1 MNLKMKS
8 YLKAAKQDI
17 GGLYGPVLVIYVFAI
32 LIYGLD
38 VNWEPLKPIGEHTI
52 TTIDERFINSVK
64 EIALFLFYFPITTV
78 AFMFITIVLSTIVSR
93 KIMSNDKQERKVN
106 ESHST
111 KEDAL
116 YRQMSW
122 FMKLINR
129 TIFSVV
135 SSLTS
140 FGKML
145 FPPAFVSMLVIIAQ
159 YGFIQDLN
167 GFIEVGNTLSANEI
181 QSLNSSF
188 KFICYASAIL
198 AVFWFVLFA
207 RDFYRGNTHQRVY
220 INFSKV

>member
-1 MNLKMKS
+1 MKS
-8 YLKAAKQDI
+8 YLKAANEDV

-32 LIYGLD
+32 LIYGLE

-64 EIALFLFYFPITTV
+64 ELALFLFYFPITTV
-78 AFMFITIVLSTIVSR
+78 ALMFITIVLR
-93 KIMSNDKQERKVN
+93 KIMSNDEQERKVN
-106 ESHST
+106 ESPST

-129 TIFSVV
+129 TIFSAG

-145 FPPAFVSMLVIIAQ
+145 FPLALVLMLVIVAQ

-167 GFIEVGNTLSANEI
+167 GFFEVGNSLSANEI
-181 QSLNSSF
+181 QSLNSAF
-188 KFICYASAIL
+188 KSICYASTIL

-207 RDFYRGNTHQRVY
+207 LDFYRGNTHQRVY
-220 INFSKV
+220 VNFSKL